1 MRKIG
6 RITITEEGRDKD
18 KVFEI
23 TELSAAQAE
32 WWALRAFRLLAK
44 SGVDVG
50 ENEGLGMQGL
60 VVQGLASLA
69 KIDPLDVKP
78 LLDEMWTCVRIVS
91 DPQKNP
97 TFVRELM
104 DEDIEE
110 VMTLIRL
117 RAEVF
122 TLHTGFSIPG
132 ASSTSTTETPKPGS
146 PNTPTS
152 RPRSALLSRQGK
164 QP

>member
-1 MRKIG
+1 MRKIE
-6 RITITEEGRDKD
+6 RITITAEGRDKD
-18 KVFEI
+18 KVFEL

-50 ENEGLGMQGL
+50 DNEGLGMQGL
-60 VVQGLASLA
+60 VVQGLSSLA
-69 KIDPLDVKP
+69 KIDPEDVKP
-78 LLDEMWTCVRIVS
+78 LLDEMWTCVRMVP
-91 DPQKNP
+91 DPHRNP
-97 TFVRELM
+97 SLVRVLM
-104 DEDIEE
+104 EEDIEE
-110 VMTLIRL
+110 VMTLISL

-132 ASSTSTTETPKPGS
+132 VQSTSTTETPKPDS
-146 PNTPTS
+146 LNTQTS
-152 RPRSALLSRQGK
+152 RPRSELLSRRAK